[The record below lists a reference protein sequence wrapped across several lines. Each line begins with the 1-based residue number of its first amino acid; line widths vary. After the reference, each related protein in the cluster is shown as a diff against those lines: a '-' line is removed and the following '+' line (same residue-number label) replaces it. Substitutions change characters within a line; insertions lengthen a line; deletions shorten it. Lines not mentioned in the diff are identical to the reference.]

1 MQVERA
7 PLLAGLSG
15 RHSQR
20 SASVNADALNA
31 IQSDRGLGP
40 RWLYPAIAAALIGAF
55 LLQALLS
62 MRNMSLTY
70 DEPVY
75 IAAGYSYW
83 QTRDDRMNGEHP
95 PLLKMLIA
103 LPLLSLGLT
112 VPTDD
117 RSWREGD
124 QGPFSRAFLSRQGG
138 NVERILFR
146 SRLST
151 VFIGVLLALFVRK
164 WAAELW
170 GAEAGL
176 AALLLFVFEPNTLAH
191 ARLATL
197 DLGLTV
203 FTFVSMFYV
212 WKWLRTGRASYAIL
226 ASVALGFS
234 LLSKE
239 AALAFLPIFLG
250 QFIVDDFVAS
260 RNSLPRYVHPLKGF
274 LQVLAG
280 GVVVVIM
287 VYAMV
292 FHWHPLLHIGGEHQT
307 VDKVLAR
314 IPALKGT
321 VQTQIVALGQRIWVP
336 DVDKYIEGLL
346 DQRRHLIEGHA
357 SFLMGHHSVHGWW
370 YYYPIAFLIK
380 TPLPILFLVM
390 IRLVLLAV
398 IPMVD
403 GEYTIIFPFIGMMVL
418 ACFDTADLGLR
429 QILPLYPFVFVWLSR
444 VVALELFGA
453 RRLKMRPANALIAA
467 DRRDSSPPERR

>member
-1 MQVERA
+1 MQIKRF
-7 PLLAGLSG
+7 PLLAGFSR
-15 RHSQR
+15 RHR
-20 SASVNADALNA
+20 RHSASVNADELNA
-31 IQSDRGLGP
+31 IRSDTGLRP
-40 RWLYPAIAAALIGAF
+40 RWLYPVIAAALIGAF

-62 MRNMSLTY
+62 MRYMSMTY

-83 QTRDDRMNGEHP
+83 ETRDDRMNGEHP

-117 RSWREGD
+117 RSWRDGD
-124 QGPFSRAFLSRQGG
+124 QSVFAQALLSRHGG

-146 SRLST
+146 SRLSI
-151 VFIGVLLALFVRK
+151 VFIGILLALFVRT

-170 GAEAGL
+170 SAEAGL
-176 AALLLFVFEPNTLAH
+176 AALMLFVFEPNTLAH
-191 ARLATL
+191 SRLATL
-197 DLGLTV
+197 DLGLTA
-203 FTFVSMFYV
+203 FTFISMFYV
-212 WKWLRTGRASYAIL
+212 WKWLRTGRAIYGIL

-250 QFIVDDFVAS
+250 QFIVDDVAAL
-260 RNSLPRYVHPLKGF
+260 RNNLPRYVHPLKGF

-287 VYAMV
+287 VYAV
-292 FHWHPLLHIGGEHQT
+292 AFHWHPLLRIGGEHRT
-307 VDKVLAR
+307 VDKVLALM
-314 IPALKGT
+314 PALKGA

-336 DVDKYIEGLL
+336 DVDKYVEGLL
-346 DQRRHLIEGHA
+346 NQRRHVIEGHA
-357 SFLMGHHSVHGWW
+357 SFLMGRHSLHGWW

-380 TPLPILFLVM
+380 TPLPILLLVI
-390 IRLVLLAV
+390 IRLVLLAA
-398 IPMVD
+398 IPMAD
-403 GEYTIIFPFIGMMVL
+403 GEYMIVFPIIGMMIL

-429 QILPLYPFVFVWLSR
+429 QILPLYPFLFVWLSR

-453 RRLKMRPANALIAA
+453 RRLKMRSARAPIAA
-467 DRRDSSPPERR
+467 E

>member
-1 MQVERA
+1 M
-7 PLLAGLSG
+7 
-15 RHSQR
+15 
-20 SASVNADALNA
+20 
-31 IQSDRGLGP
+31 
-40 RWLYPAIAAALIGAF
+40 
-55 LLQALLS
+55 S
-62 MRNMSLTY
+62 MTY

-83 QTRDDRMNGEHP
+83 ETRDDRMNGEHP
-95 PLLKMLIA
+95 PILKMLIA

-117 RSWREGD
+117 PSWREGG
-124 QGPFSRAFLSRQGG
+124 QGPFSRAFLSRQGV
-138 NVERILFR
+138 NVERIVFR
-146 SRLST
+146 SRLSI
-151 VFIGVLLALFVRK
+151 VFIGFLLALFVRK

-197 DLGLTV
+197 DLGLTA
-203 FTFVSMFYV
+203 FTFISMFYV
-212 WKWLRTGRASYAIL
+212 WKWLRTGRVIYAIL

-250 QFIVDDFVAS
+250 QFIVDDVAAS
-260 RNSLPRYVHPLKGF
+260 RNSLPRHVHPFKGF
-274 LQVLAG
+274 FQVLAG
-280 GVVVVIM
+280 AAVVVSM
-287 VYAMV
+287 VYAVV
-292 FHWHPLLHIGGEHQT
+292 FHWHPLLHIGGEHRT

-314 IPALKGT
+314 IPGLRGA
-321 VQTQIVALGQRIWVP
+321 VQTQVVALGQRIWVP
-336 DVDKYIEGLL
+336 DLDKYIEGLL
-346 DQRRHLIEGHA
+346 DQRRHLIQGHA
-357 SFLMGHHSVHGWW
+357 SFLMGHHALHGWW

-380 TPLPILFLVM
+380 TPLPILLLVI
-390 IRLVLLAV
+390 IRLVLLAA

-403 GEYTIIFPFIGMMVL
+403 GEYMIVFPIIGMMIL

-429 QILPLYPFVFVWLSR
+429 QILPLYPFLFIWLSR

-453 RRLKMRPANALIAA
+453 RRLKMRPASAPIAV
-467 DRRDSSPPERR
+467 ER